1 MESDPEQVR
10 IETKI
15 QEPSAD
21 EICTQVIQEVKRT
34 GTFNASE
41 NAQILLDI
49 ELIPADITPE
59 E

>member
-21 EICTQVIQEVKRT
+21 EICTQVIQEVKES
-34 GTFNASE
+34 GTFSASE
-41 NAQILLDI
+41 NAEIVLDI
-49 ELIPADITPE
+49 ELISKDTVPVE
-59 E
+59 